1 MVCGLGR
8 SMGLDGEDAINND
21 LSTNLNDSVVGGN
34 LHTGPVIHNHYHA
47 PQQQDLPPQSSPQPK
62 LPGNR
67 VFSAFKGLW
76 GQADFGVFKQAET
89 WKAFGIAALMFVT
102 ISFAALSMF
111 DSMDDIFASD
121 AEPAPIP
128 NIVFESLNRS
138 GIEQPLANSTGWIS
152 LEDYRGSIIILD
164 LMARDCGNC
173 HVVQEHI
180 EENMDDWQAMANASD
195 KSLKIFAYGAW
206 YSEDISYLN
215 KSSGGAYH
223 VPHYATG
230 IGSTSAAILEDGTV
244 TDPVRLFTTGGTGQI
259 PVVLI
264 LDEEGYIIEKQSTG
278 TPTDGWSNFDG
289 KMEDVLSANPSEKT
303 ASDLISSRL
312 AWEEPSTS
320 YVAVFILGMVLSIL
334 VYFSPCAFPVL
345 PGFISYY
352 LSLGAREDE
361 LIESGKLK
369 TKMPNS
375 LVIGLLS
382 GVGMWTF
389 FAVIGII
396 AIAMGEAFSKSGAV
410 HYIAIFIALLLV
422 VLGSMMLIG
431 ITSHLMGFVDKFV
444 RKYSTTEEDDT
455 FTPRRN
461 MYLYGIGYAAASI
474 DCTAAAVLPFVL
486 YLSTLGPTATGIGV
500 SGLMVG
506 LLILMVLVTT
516 MVGLGRQVM
525 INFLKRATGMI
536 KLVGSW
542 MMIMAGISL
551 TLYLTRPDLVGQV
564 FG

>member
-1 MVCGLGR
+1 MNGCGFIYKPIVSASHYIQVVWRFGE
-8 SMGLDGEDAINND
+8 SMGL
-21 LSTNLNDSVVGGN
+21 L
-34 LHTGPVIHNHYHA
+34 
-47 PQQQDLPPQSSPQPK
+47 K
-62 LPGNR
+62 
-67 VFSAFKGLW
+67 
-76 GQADFGVFKQAET
+76 QADFGVFKRAET

-121 AEPAPIP
+121 AEAAPIP

-152 LEDYRGSIIILD
+152 LNDYRGSIIILD

-180 EENMDDWQAMANASD
+180 EENMDDWQAMADASN

-206 YSEDISYLN
+206 YSEDIPYLN
-215 KSSGGAYH
+215 QSSEPYH
-223 VPHYATG
+223 VPYYATG
-230 IGSTSAAILEDGTV
+230 LGSTTGAILEDGST

-264 LDEEGYIIEKQSTG
+264 IDEEGYIIEKQSTG
-278 TPTDGWSNFDG
+278 NPTDRWAGFDG
-289 KMEDVLSANPSEKT
+289 QMEKILSANLSEQET
-303 ASDLISSRL
+303 SELISSRL

-320 YVAVFILGMVLSIL
+320 YAAIFILGMVLSIL

-352 LSLGAREDE
+352 LSLSAREDE
-361 LIESGKLK
+361 LIESGQLK
-369 TKMPNS
+369 KKMPNS
-375 LVIGLLS
+375 LVIGILS
-382 GVGMWTF
+382 GLGMWTF
-389 FAVIGII
+389 FALIGIVAMI
-396 AIAMGEAFSKSGAV
+396 MGEAFAKSGAV

-431 ITSHLMGFVDKFV
+431 ITSHLMGFVDKLV
-444 RKYSTTEEDDT
+444 RKYSTTEEDET

-486 YLSTLGPTATGIGV
+486 YLSTLGPSATGIGI

-506 LLILMVLVTT
+506 LLILMVIVTT

-536 KLVGSW
+536 KLIGSW
-542 MMIMAGISL
+542 MMIMAGICL
-551 TLYLTRPDLVGQV
+551 TLYLTRPDLVSQV